1 MTAFKSVESIRYYAC
16 GYCTNDLHTVFRG
29 YPHEKRQ
36 FPAGVFLIRHVKEGY
51 ILFDTGY
58 SSEISTLGFQ
68 GRLYH
73 LLNPTVVRPADEI
86 QNQLMADGIQPEEI
100 RYLFLSHLHPD
111 HIGCVKHFKSA
122 RIVLSRD
129 AFLRYRRNRL
139 GDLIFQRLLPPWF
152 AAHCTVL
159 RREQLREE
167 KNAYFS
173 YCDFFRDGSLL
184 LTQMDGHARG
194 QLCCLIENKI
204 FLGADASWGNE
215 FVGRANELRFL
226 ARLVQYDMRAYR
238 ENDRILSRM
247 RSDDIRLCFSHDRGI
262 EDVIKE

>member
-1 MTAFKSVESIRYYAC
+1 MPGIIKRIRYYSC
-16 GYCTNDLHTVFRG
+16 GYCVNNLKTVFKGR
-29 YPHEKRQ
+29 PSEKRA
-36 FPAGVFLIRHVKEGY
+36 FPAGVFLLEHSTAGY

-58 SSEISTLGFQ
+58 SSEICKLGLK

-73 LLNPTVVRPADEI
+73 LFNPTFVRPADEI

-111 HIGCVKHFKSA
+111 HIGCVKHFKAA
-122 RIVLSRD
+122 RIVMSRD
-129 AFLRYRRNRL
+129 AFQRYRRNRF

-152 AAHCTVL
+152 AAHCMTL
-159 RREQLREE
+159 EREHLREE

-194 QLCCLIENKI
+194 QLCCLVENKL

-215 FVGRANELRFL
+215 FVGRAEELRFL
-226 ARLVQYDMRAYR
+226 ARLVQDDMRAYR

-247 RSDDIRLCFSHDRGI
+247 QSDGIRLCFSHDRGI
-262 EDVIKE
+262 EEVIKG

>member
-1 MTAFKSVESIRYYAC
+1 M
-16 GYCTNDLHTVFRG
+16 
-29 YPHEKRQ
+29 
-36 FPAGVFLIRHVKEGY
+36 
-51 ILFDTGY
+51 
-58 SSEISTLGFQ
+58 
-68 GRLYH
+68 
-73 LLNPTVVRPADEI
+73 
-86 QNQLMADGIQPEEI
+86 
-100 RYLFLSHLHPD
+100 
-111 HIGCVKHFKSA
+111 
-122 RIVLSRD
+122 LSRD

-194 QLCCLIENKI
+194 QLCCLVENKI

-215 FVGRANELRFL
+215 FVGKSDELRFL

-247 RSDDIRLCFSHDRGI
+247 RSDGIRLCFSHDRGT
-262 EDVIKE
+262 EEVIKG